1 MTRISDRR
9 VERRRDPLLTEK
21 VVYSVGPQHP
31 SLPAP
36 YRLVVQADGELI
48 ERITPE
54 IGYLHRGVEQLCTR
68 RTYAQ
73 CAALL
78 SRCEWLAGSNADYLV
93 SAAVEQL
100 AGIEVPERAQWL
112 RMIVLELSRIASH
125 LFWWGQLG
133 LEAGAI
139 TPIFWALREREGA
152 LDLLQMLSGHRWHHG
167 WIVPGGVRSEP
178 HKDFFQYLRHYMY
191 VLAKAIEEYEEF
203 FSDNAIWINRSELI
217 GTLERDYALKHGAS
231 GPVLRASGV
240 DHDLRR
246 DAPYLKYSEVEFDV
260 PVGEYGDVLD
270 RYRVRLQEIRESMA
284 IIALCVTHMEAGL
297 PPGGAGIPA
306 RDSLDG
312 GEDNGG
318 QDARSTNQIHTLHDI
333 PKGEVYVAVEG
344 PRGEL
349 GLSVVSEGGPHPAR
363 LHLRSPSLYHL
374 HIIDELCRGYLL
386 ADLFVIIG
394 SLDIMV
400 GEVDR

>member
-9 VERRRDPLLTEK
+9 LELRHDPLLTEK

-36 YRLVVQADGELI
+36 VRLVVQADGELI
-48 ERITPE
+48 ERVTPE
-54 IGYLHRGVEQLCTR
+54 IGYLHRGVEQLCAR
-68 RTYAQ
+68 RSYAQ

-78 SRCEWLAGSNADYLV
+78 SRCEWLAGANADYLV

-100 AGIEVPERAQWL
+100 AGIEVSVRAQWL
-112 RMIVLELSRIASH
+112 RMLVLELSRILSH

-133 LEAGAI
+133 LEAGQI
-139 TPIFWALREREGA
+139 TAVFWALREREPG
-152 LDLLQMLSGHRWHHG
+152 LDLLELLSGHRWHHG
-167 WIVPGGVRSEP
+167 WIVPGGVRREP
-178 HKDFFQYLRHYMY
+178 PAEFYGGLARFSGRLREALEHF
-191 VLAKAIEEYEEF
+191 EEF
-203 FSDNAIWINRSELI
+203 FSDNAIWVNRSELI
-217 GTLERDYALKHGAS
+217 GTLNSDYAQAHGAS

-246 DAPYLKYSEVEFDV
+246 DAPYLQYDRVSFSV

-270 RYRVRLQEIRESMA
+270 RYQVRMEEMRQSLS
-284 IIALCVTHMEAGL
+284 IIAQCVEAIAHL
-297 PPGGAGIPA
+297 APTTGGAGGPA
-306 RDSLDG
+306 RSAGEDG
-312 GEDNGG
+312 GHGG
-318 QDARSTNQIHTLHDI
+318 SPHQGIEVPA
-333 PKGEVYVAVEG
+333 GEAYIAVEG

-349 GLSVVSEGGPHPAR
+349 GLSVVSEGGPGPAR

-374 HIIDELCRGYLL
+374 HLLDELCRGYLL
-386 ADLFVIIG
+386 ADLFVILG
-394 SLDIMV
+394 SLDIMI